1 MLDMTAV
8 AQSSPGAVAVNASIL
23 VGYHT
28 KGIPG
33 AMLAVLGTVLPPMLI
48 ISVIALFYQEFRDSP
63 IVHMA
68 MAGMLAGAAAVIC
81 DVVITMVQGILR
93 QKRCFPVWIMLAA
106 FAAVRVWE
114 WNMIVVLLLC
124 GAAGAL
130 DIWHQKKKEEDE
142 DDLS

>member
-1 MLDMTAV
+1 
-8 AQSSPGAVAVNASIL
+8 
-23 VGYHT
+23 
-28 KGIPG
+28 
-33 AMLAVLGTVLPPMLI
+33 MLAVLGTVLPPMLI